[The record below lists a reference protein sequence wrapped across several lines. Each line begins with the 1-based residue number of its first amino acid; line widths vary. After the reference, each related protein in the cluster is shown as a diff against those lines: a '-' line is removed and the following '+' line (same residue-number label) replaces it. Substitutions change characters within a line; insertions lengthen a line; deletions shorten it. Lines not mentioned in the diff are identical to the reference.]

1 MAESVQYRGRI
12 YAQYGRRFQDAPERF
27 DREGARRWG
36 RAFDHY
42 FRDWLPSQRDAPI
55 VDLACGGG
63 RLLQFFV
70 DRGYVDV
77 TGVDISP
84 DQVQRSRQ
92 VVPGVEQ
99 ADVLDHLAR
108 HRQSFEL
115 ITALDLIEHFRK
127 DEVLDF
133 LDGCFH
139 ALRPGG
145 RLILQTPNAESP
157 WGTVHRYNDF
167 THEVGFN
174 PNALGRLLALVGFC
188 DVQSREGGPVPF
200 GYSIASSIRYGLW
213 KAIWVGLAA
222 WNVVE
227 TGTVG
232 SGVFTR
238 ILLISGKKPG

>member
-1 MAESVQYRGRI
+1 MHESTEYRGRI
-12 YAQYGRRFQDAPERF
+12 YAQYGRRFQDAPEKF
-27 DREGARRWG
+27 DLEGARRWG

-42 FRDWLPSQRDAPI
+42 FRGWMPQQPFAPI

-63 RLLQFFV
+63 QLLKFFV
-70 DRGYVDV
+70 DRGYSDV

-92 VVPGVEQ
+92 VVPRVEQ
-99 ADVLDHLAR
+99 ANVLDHLAR
-108 HRQSFEL
+108 HRQAFQL
-115 ITALDLIEHFRK
+115 ITALDLIEHCQK
-127 DEVLDF
+127 DEVLAF

-174 PNALGRLLALVGFC
+174 PNALGRLLSLVGFEE
-188 DVQSREGGPVPF
+188 VISREEGPIPY
-200 GYSIASSIRYGLW
+200 GYSVASSIRYGLW
-213 KAIWVGLAA
+213 KAIWMGLAA

-227 TGTVG
+227 TGSVG

-238 ILLISGKKPG
+238 ILLISGKKPA